1 MGVKVIVL
9 RYCTINFSSK
19 IFQVFSTQPFL
30 LHLPQHVPSPLL
42 VCFFINEHIFMPS
55 NQLHTW
61 LKKRD
66 WFLAVWGYFVGLEGD
81 GPRLYAPVAYLNNE
95 MIRWIKS
102 RS

>member
-1 MGVKVIVL
+1 
-9 RYCTINFSSK
+9 
-19 IFQVFSTQPFL
+19 
-30 LHLPQHVPSPLL
+30 
-42 VCFFINEHIFMPS
+42 MPS

-66 WFLAVWGYFVGLEGD
+66 WFLTVWGYFVGLEGD